1 MAPEMCIKNGGFW
14 DCAFPEFKSKYAQ
27 GGYNLREGRD
37 GDDIQLIKCLSKQNV
52 IVKKRAL

>member
-1 MAPEMCIKNGGFW
+1 VKDLLPLTSAYLLI
-14 DCAFPEFKSKYAQ
+14 KSKYVQ
-27 GGYNLREGRD
+27 RGYNLREGRD